1 MARIARTA
9 LPRPVRQLF
18 DYRVPDGM
26 EVMPGQRVRVPF
38 GQQVLTGLV
47 TELDP
52 ADPARQTLK
61 PIRDPLEAWPV
72 LPLHTLE
79 LLLWAARHYQHPPG
93 ECLFAALPPAL
104 RKGASATLPGVEYWY
119 PQPGAAPEQLPGQA
133 RRQRELLELLLGQ
146 PGQSRAALRQAGFE
160 APQLRAL
167 AERGLIAPSQKA
179 PEQPP
184 STSSACAEPA
194 PLNDAQAQVLRA
206 LDTSSSGYSPHLL
219 FGVTGS
225 GKTEVYIHYLLERL
239 FGDPAQGSAQALVL
253 VPEINLTP
261 QTMARF
267 ERHFGERIAVWHSA
281 LNATERLRTW
291 SRVRRGEPLI
301 LIGTR
306 SAVLLPFP
314 ELRTIIVDEEHDG
327 SYKQHEGFRYSARDL
342 AIYRA
347 WQNHCP
353 IILGSA
359 TPSLESLHNA
369 RQGRYHLHELTQ
381 RAGRAGM
388 PEMNLVDVRSRPLQ
402 GGLSSP
408 LIEAVGRTIEAG
420 EQALLF
426 INRRGFSPVVM
437 CFDCG
442 TPIDCPQCDA
452 KLTYHRHDNC
462 LRCHHC
468 GHQQALPRGCPECA
482 SDNLNPV
489 GQGTERTETVLSE
502 HFPDTPVIRI
512 DRDTTRRR
520 GQLDDMLEQ
529 IRTGRPCILVGTQ
542 MLAKGHDFPAVTLA
556 GILDADGGLFSS
568 DFRGPEQLAQLI
580 IQVGGRAGRGDRAG
594 QVLIQTCQS
603 GHPLLQ
609 SICHGEYLGVA
620 WKLLEERDQAGLPP
634 TSFMTAFRVDAPS
647 MEESLNLLDDLAR
660 RATTAAPEATV
671 MGPFP
676 AIIARKANRYRAQLL
691 LQHSK
696 RPPLQRLSNRLCR
709 HLEQNPPGRQIRWH
723 IDVDPL
729 SID

>member
-18 DYRVPDGM
+18 DYRVPDGT

-38 GQQVLTGLV
+38 GQQMLTGLI

-52 ADPARQTLK
+52 ADPAHQTLK
-61 PIRDPLEAWPV
+61 PIREPLEAWPV
-72 LPLHTLE
+72 LPHHTLE
-79 LLLWAARHYQHPPG
+79 LMMWAARHYQHPPG
-93 ECLFAALPPAL
+93 ECLFSALPPAL
-104 RKGASATLPGVEYWY
+104 RKGACATLPGVEYWY
-119 PQPGAAPEQLPGQA
+119 PEAGADSHQLPRQA
-133 RRQRELLELLLGQ
+133 HRQRELLELLLEQ
-146 PGQSRAALRQAGFE
+146 PGQSRAALRQAGFGAE
-160 APQLRAL
+160 QLRAL
-167 AERGLIAPSQKA
+167 SERGLIGPSQQA
-179 PEQPP
+179 PEQSP
-184 STSSACAEPA
+184 SASSACAEPA
-194 PLNDAQAQVLRA
+194 PLNEAQAQVLHA
-206 LDTSSSGYSPHLL
+206 LDTSSTGYSPHLL

-239 FGDPAQGSAQALVL
+239 FGDQAQDSGQALVL

-281 LNATERLRTW
+281 LNATERLQTW

-347 WQNHCP
+347 WQSHCP

-369 RQGRYHLHELTQ
+369 RQGRFRLHELTQ

-468 GHQQALPRGCPECA
+468 SHQQAVPRGCPECA

-489 GQGTERTETVLSE
+489 GQGTERTETVLAE
-502 HFPDTPVIRI
+502 HFPETPVIRI
-512 DRDTTRRR
+512 DRDTTRRK
-520 GQLDDMLEQ
+520 GQLDSMLEQ

-609 SICHGEYLGVA
+609 SICQGEYLGVA
-620 WKLLEERDQAGLPP
+620 WKLLDERDQAGLPP

-660 RATTAAPEATV
+660 RATAADPQATV
-671 MGPFP
+671 LGPFP

-691 LQHSK
+691 LQHSQ

>member
-18 DYRVPDGM
+18 DYEVPDGL
-26 EVMPGQRVRVPF
+26 EIVPGQRVQVPF
-38 GQQVLTGLV
+38 GRQVLTGLV

-52 ADPARQTLK
+52 ANPTQQTLK
-61 PIRDPLEAWPV
+61 AIRETLEDWAV
-72 LPLHTLE
+72 LPHQTLE
-79 LLLWAARHYQHPPG
+79 LLMWAARHYQHPPG
-93 ECLFAALPPAL
+93 ECLFSALPPAL
-104 RKGASATLPGVEYWY
+104 RKGASATLPGAEYWY
-119 PQPGAAPEQLPGQA
+119 PQGDADPQQLPRQA
-133 RRQRELLELLLGQ
+133 SRQRQLLSLLLEQ
-146 PGQSRAALRQAGFE
+146 PGQSRPALRQAGFE
-160 APQLRAL
+160 STHLKAL
-167 AERGLIAPSQKA
+167 CDRGLISPSQQA

-184 STSSACAEPA
+184 TTSSTCAEPA
-194 PLNDAQAQVLRA
+194 PLNNAQAQVLSA
-206 LDTSSSGYSPHLL
+206 LDTQSTGYQPHLL

-225 GKTEVYIHYLLERL
+225 GKTEVYIHYLMERL
-239 FGDPAQGSAQALVL
+239 FGDPTTPQGQALVL

-281 LNATERLRTW
+281 LNATERLQTW

-314 ELRTIIVDEEHDG
+314 ELATVIVDEEHDG
-327 SYKQHEGFRYSARDL
+327 SYKQNEGFRYSGRDL

-347 WQNHCP
+347 WQNDCP

-369 RQGRYHLHELTQ
+369 RQGRFRLHELTE

-388 PEMNLVDVRSRPLQ
+388 PSMQLVDVRSRPLQ

-408 LIEAVGRTIEAG
+408 LLEAVGRTIEAG

-468 GHQQALPRGCPECA
+468 GHQQAIPRGCPQCG

-489 GQGTERTETVLSE
+489 GQGTERTETVLAE
-502 HFPDTPVIRI
+502 QFPETPVIRI
-512 DRDTTRRR
+512 DRDTTRKK

-580 IQVGGRAGRGDRAG
+580 LQVGGRAGRGERAG

-609 SICHGEYLGVA
+609 SICRGEYLDVA
-620 WKLLEERDQAGLPP
+620 WKLLAEREQAGLPP
-634 TSFMTAFRVDAPS
+634 TSFMTAFRVEAPS

-660 RATTAAPEATV
+660 RAAAADPQASIL
-671 MGPFP
+671 GPFP

-691 LQHSK
+691 LQHSQ

-709 HLEQNPPGRQIRWH
+709 HLEQNPPPRQLRWH